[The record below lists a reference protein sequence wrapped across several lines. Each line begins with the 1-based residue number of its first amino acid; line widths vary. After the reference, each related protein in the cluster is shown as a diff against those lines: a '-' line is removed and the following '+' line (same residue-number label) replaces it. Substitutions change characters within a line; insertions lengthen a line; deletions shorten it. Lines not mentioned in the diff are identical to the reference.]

1 MNNLYSKNHPK
12 TIKNTGTAAVPAAG
26 RTRAM
31 SVPVFD
37 DYCFACGQRNPI
49 GLHMQVSY
57 NSEDLSAESRLSLA
71 PEYVGWQEVIHGG
84 ILATLLDEIMSHAIW
99 HFAGPAVTLGL
110 DIQFRQTLAPGQ
122 LVVVQGRLTQTKGR
136 RLQAQGSIIRLA
148 DGRLIANAQG
158 RFLLPPPA
166 GPEAG

>member
-1 MNNLYSKNHPK
+1 MP
-12 TIKNTGTAAVPAAG
+12 VPI
-26 RTRAM
+26 
-31 SVPVFD
+31 FD

-57 NSEDLSAESRLSLA
+57 GPEDLTAASRLTLA

-99 HFAGPAVTLGL
+99 HFAGPAITLGL

-122 LVVVQGRLTQTKGR
+122 LVLVQGRMLETKGR
-136 RLQAQGSIIRLA
+136 RLKAQGEIIRLA
-148 DGRLIANAQG
+148 DDKLIANAQG
-158 RFLLPPPA
+158 RFLLQA
-166 GPEAG
+166 ETGPTGG